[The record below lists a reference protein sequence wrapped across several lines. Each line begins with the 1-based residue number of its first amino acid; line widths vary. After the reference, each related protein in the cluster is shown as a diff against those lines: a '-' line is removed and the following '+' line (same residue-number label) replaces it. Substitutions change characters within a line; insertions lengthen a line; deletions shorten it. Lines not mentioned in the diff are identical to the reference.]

1 MSLDEFRRTL
11 PASAVPIGAV
21 VRLDD
26 TLGTCT
32 GRWAIWTDVT
42 VAKVV
47 NGAPIPGWLTLTDEA
62 GKVWHLGG
70 SERVGVV
77 SLP

>member
-1 MSLDEFRRTL
+1 MTSLSGLDEFRRTL
-11 PASAVPIGAV
+11 TAAALPIGAV
-21 VRLDD
+21 VRIQ
-26 TLGTCT
+26 GTD
-32 GRWAIWTDVT
+32 AT

-47 NGAPIPGWLTLTDEA
+47 NGDPLPGWLTLTDET
-62 GKVWHLGG
+62 GRVWHLGG

>member
-1 MSLDEFRRTL
+1 MTTRTL
-11 PASAVPIGAV
+11 TAAAVPIGAV
-21 VRLDD
+21 VRIRLAD
-26 TLGTCT
+26 GF
-32 GRWAIWTDVT
+32 APAQVT

-47 NGAPIPGWLTLTDEA
+47 NGDPLPGWLTLTDET
-62 GKVWHLGG
+62 GRDWHLGG

>member
-1 MSLDEFRRTL
+1 MTSLSGLDEFTRTL
-11 PASAVPIGAV
+11 TAAAVPV
-21 VRLDD
+21 VRLQ
-26 TLGTCT
+26 GEH
-32 GRWAIWTDVT
+32 VT
-42 VAKVV
+42 VARVL
-47 NGAPIPGWLTLTDEA
+47 NGDPLPGWLTLTDEA